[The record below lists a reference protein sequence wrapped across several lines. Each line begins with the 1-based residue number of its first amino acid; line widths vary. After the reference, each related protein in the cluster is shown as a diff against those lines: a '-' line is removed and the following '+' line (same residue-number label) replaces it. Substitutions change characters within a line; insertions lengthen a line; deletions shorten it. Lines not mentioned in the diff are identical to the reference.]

1 MNTHFINKKQ
11 TIFIYYLK
19 IDVNQLNRIL
29 EVVGYPSEN
38 LLAQI
43 NEEARTY
50 LERAP
55 RKPTRVNFAEHFS
68 EIRSPLG
75 MILDFNKKI
84 II

>member
-1 MNTHFINKKQ
+1 MKS
-11 TIFIYYLK
+11 
-19 IDVNQLNRIL
+19 DVNQLNRIL

-75 MILDFNKKI
+75 IILDFDKKI
-84 II
+84 IIKLINLKIKLKLST